1 MNWPSS
7 CMPAAPVCALHR
19 LWACLIVPAGEEM
32 VLTFDMQLE
41 ECLQPKYRGLQV
53 RLASK

>member
-41 ECLQPKYRGLQV
+41 ECLLMQ
-53 RLASK
+53 ACCFS